1 MEGKD
6 EQMRDATGAIAC
18 SDGAFGQESQAA
30 TLITPTVEASS
41 NAGVSRLV
49 QTLASP

>member
-6 EQMRDATGAIAC
+6 EQMRDTRGPIAC
-18 SDGAFGQESQAA
+18 QSGAVGQETQRARLFTMS
-30 TLITPTVEASS
+30 LEAST

-49 QTLASP
+49 QTLA